1 MGLIIYFF
9 YNRRKGGEMRRQ
21 LLTVIVIWTSAL
33 IFCLSGCTKGKQRL
47 QEISLTEDLSIG
59 VESGDDRFM
68 FADIGGVALD
78 SEENIYILDW
88 KDSKIK
94 KFNKDG
100 KFLQSLEVKRGEG
113 PQEASYI
120 TGMAVTPKGRIYAHD
135 RNTGKILV
143 FDEGFEWVHSFN
155 TDFQSID
162 ILPYSEERIIIL
174 GIKGDYVFHVFNQE
188 GNLLESFGETFE
200 IPSEYLEYKNV
211 PLAKLPRRAD
221 ITRDGRI
228 YLVNLHKYEIRV
240 YEDKKA
246 HHVIKEESEF
256 FTPFKVVVSEKTDD
270 GVQRI
275 GMRFPYI
282 SVLEHGK
289 RLYVSMLAWEE
300 DELNHLDVLEN
311 EKLVASLKIVGFAHA
326 IDKQGRLYLVD
337 EEEYPRV
344 VRASVEFK

>member
-1 MGLIIYFF
+1 
-9 YNRRKGGEMRRQ
+9 MRRQ
-21 LLTVIVIWTSAL
+21 LMTLIIICMLSL
-33 IFCLSGCTKGKQRL
+33 IFSLTGCSKAKQRL
-47 QEISLTEDLSIG
+47 QEISLEEDLSIG
-59 VESGDDRFM
+59 VESGDERYM
-68 FADIGGVALD
+68 FADIGRVALD

-94 KFNKDG
+94 KFDKDG
-100 KFLQSLEVKRGEG
+100 NFLQSLEVKRGEG

-120 TGMAVTPKGRIYAHD
+120 TGMAVTPKGKIYAHD

-143 FDEGFEWVHSFN
+143 FDEGFKWVRSFN
-155 TDFQSID
+155 TDFRSID
-162 ILPYSEERIIIL
+162 ILPYSEEKFIIL
-174 GIKGDYVFHVFNQE
+174 GIKDENVFHIFDQE

-200 IPSEYLEYKNV
+200 IPSKYLQYENV
-211 PLAKLPRRAD
+211 PLVKLPRRAD
-221 ITRDGRI
+221 ITRDRRI

-240 YEDKKA
+240 YEDKEV

-256 FTPFKVVVSEKTDD
+256 FTPFKVVVSEKSDD

-300 DELNHLDVLEN
+300 DELNHLDVFEN
-311 EKLVASLKIVGFAHA
+311 EKLIASQKINGFAHA
-326 IDKQGRLYLVD
+326 IDKQGRLYLVE
-337 EEEYPRV
+337 EEEYPKV
-344 VRASVEFK
+344 VRATINSNKKQTKKV

>member
-1 MGLIIYFF
+1 
-9 YNRRKGGEMRRQ
+9 MRRQ
-21 LLTVIVIWTSAL
+21 LLTVIVICISAL
-33 IFCLSGCTKGKQRL
+33 IFCLSECSRGKQRL

-59 VESGDDRFM
+59 VDSGDEKFM
-68 FADIGGVALD
+68 FADIGDVSLD

-88 KDSKIK
+88 KDSRIK
-94 KFNKDG
+94 KFDKDG
-100 KFLQSLEVKRGEG
+100 PR
-113 PQEASYI
+113 EASYI
-120 TGMAVTPKGRIYAHD
+120 TGMAVTPKGKIYALD

-143 FDEGFEWVHSFN
+143 FDEGFEWVRSFN

-162 ILPYSEERIIIL
+162 ILPYSEEEFIIL
-174 GIKGDYVFHVFNQE
+174 GIKDENVFHIFDQE

-240 YEDKKA
+240 YEDKKV

-256 FTPFKVVVSEKTDD
+256 FTPFKVVVSQKGDD

-282 SVLEHGK
+282 SVLEQGK

-300 DELNHLDVLEN
+300 DELNHLDVFEN
-311 EKLVASLKIVGFAHA
+311 EKLIASRKITGFAHT
-326 IDKQGRLYLVD
+326 IDKKGRLYLV
-337 EEEYPRV
+337 EEEDFPRV